1 MTTDISRLIGSLRAF
16 PTHGEHAV
24 HGVKVHKPE
33 TGIYRDDN
41 NKSFALDHCHLS
53 HRSGIDALASLVLPG
68 WVGGMVT
75 GAVFT
80 GAGLFFIYLRWKED
94 RK

>member
-1 MTTDISRLIGSLRAF
+1 MQRLKSGPGGKSQAPIAPPKLTTLFSRVGARPAFEVREDRCETTDMAS
-16 PTHGEHAV
+16 
-24 HGVKVHKPE
+24 GVAAYV
-33 TGIYRDDN
+33 
-41 NKSFALDHCHLS
+41 
-53 HRSGIDALASLVLPG
+53 RSSG
-68 WVGGMVT
+68 VGGMVT